1 MYVSGKNNWH
11 IWRMEKISNRN
22 SNYFPFGKINFCHQ
36 IDSITYLWLIPADLS
51 LFMLKEIWEE
61 LLN

>member
-1 MYVSGKNNWH
+1 
-11 IWRMEKISNRN
+11 MEKIIGTYGEWKRSLTEIQ
-22 SNYFPFGKINFCHQ
+22 NYFPFGKINFCHQ